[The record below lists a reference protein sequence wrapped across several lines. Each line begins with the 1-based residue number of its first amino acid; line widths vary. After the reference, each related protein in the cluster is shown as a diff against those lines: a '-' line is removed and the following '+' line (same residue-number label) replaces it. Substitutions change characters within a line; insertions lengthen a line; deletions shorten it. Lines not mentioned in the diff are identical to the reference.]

1 MFANTSKGTKQER
14 DALGSYQ
21 CRERAVTLA
30 TDVRWEDIMGQD
42 VSIWAMDMAMIKK
55 KNLTLADCI
64 YNKGMELTA
73 NRINLCRHKEWNN

>member
-14 DALGSYQ
+14 DALGIYQ

-42 VSIWAMDMAMIKK
+42 VSIWAKYSSLHIRACLLFTHNVMQSESEF
-55 KNLTLADCI
+55 LTPH
-64 YNKGMELTA
+64 TQ
-73 NRINLCRHKEWNN
+73 